1 MTVHPL
7 ARRAADA
14 HLAMVDAAAPGLIEA
29 LYLVGSAAMDD
40 FRPSISDVD
49 FVAVGR
55 SRPDQVELAALSEA
69 HARLADDPSIPELD
83 GIYVTWDDLRAGP
96 LAVPDGP
103 CVKRGRLFAAA
114 CHERHPATWS
124 MLGASAVTVRGPL
137 CAGTLIWRDPAHLE
151 AWILR
156 TIETVW
162 RPWLRQASE
171 RQSAD
176 SEAAL
181 EATTVERAALGMCR
195 LHYTLATGSVP
206 SKSDAG
212 LYGLI
217 TFPRRWHPI
226 IDEALRIR
234 REPGA
239 PSLYPS
245 AGVRRRDLLG
255 FARTVLADAAAISS
269 DGPLTT

>member
-1 MTVHPL
+1 MTIHPL

-14 HLAMVDAAAPGLIEA
+14 HLAMIDTAAPGLIEA

-40 FRPSISDVD
+40 FRPAISDVD

-55 SRPDQVELAALSEA
+55 SRPDQAELAALSEA
-69 HARLADDPSIPELD
+69 HARLAGDPSIPALD

-103 CVKRGRLFAAA
+103 CVKQGRLIATG

-124 MLGASAVTVRGPL
+124 MLSASAVTVRGPL
-137 CAGTLIWRDPAHLE
+137 CAGTLIWRDPARLE
-151 AWILR
+151 TWILA
-156 TIETVW
+156 TIETFW
-162 RPWLRQASE
+162 RPWLKRASE
-171 RQSAD
+171 RRSAE

-181 EATTVERAALGMCR
+181 EAAVVERVALGMCR
-195 LHYTLATGSVP
+195 LHYTLATGTVP

-217 TFPRRWHPI
+217 TFPRKWHPI
-226 IDEALRIR
+226 VDEALRIR
-234 REPGA
+234 REPAA
-239 PSLYPS
+239 PSLYRSPTD
-245 AGVRRRDLLG
+245 RRSDLLG
-255 FARTVLADAAAISS
+255 FVRTVLADAAAT
-269 DGPLTT
+269 GPNGSPPT